1 MAFLRLIRIQN
12 ILIIALTMWAVRY
25 FIGWDVLHD
34 EENLNY
40 FLFILATCLIAAGG
54 NAIND
59 YFDVKAD
66 RINKPNELIVTRHIK
81 KRWVI
86 VSHWIVSAI
95 GLAIYSYFSWK
106 FHTFFYLFIALFS
119 IGLLLFYSL
128 SFKKKLF
135 WSNFIVAFLIGLIP
149 LISIRFLAFKNPSEN
164 QVMIVCFYALFAFIA
179 NFCREVV
186 KDIQDMEG
194 DLKIGVRSF
203 AIAWGI
209 KKTQIL
215 ISVSTLVLLVVFY
228 IGTTTVSV
236 PQKDVFQLFMALA
249 ISLASIVNMI
259 FVLLKRWNLSNL
271 TLKLSMILGTISLFF
286 P

>member
-25 FIGWDVLHD
+25 FIGWNVLHD
-34 EENLNY
+34 EENLDY

-66 RINKPNELIVTRHIK
+66 RINKPKELIVTRHIK

-86 VSHWIVSAI
+86 VSHWILSAI

-119 IGLLLFYSL
+119 IGFLLFYSL

-149 LISIRFLAFKNPSEN
+149 LISIKFLAFKNPSEN
-164 QVMIVCFYALFAFIA
+164 EVMIVCFYGLFAFIA

-203 AIAWGI
+203 AIVWGI
-209 KKTQIL
+209 KRTQIL
-215 ISVSTLVLLVVFY
+215 IFVSTLILLIAFY
-228 IGTTTVSV
+228 FGTTTVVV
-236 PQKDVFQLFMALA
+236 PQKPVFLMFMMLS
-249 ISLASIVNMI
+249 IFLASIVNMI

>member
-1 MAFLRLIRIQN
+1 
-12 ILIIALTMWAVRY
+12 
-25 FIGWDVLHD
+25 
-34 EENLNY
+34 
-40 FLFILATCLIAAGG
+40 
-54 NAIND
+54 
-59 YFDVKAD
+59 
-66 RINKPNELIVTRHIK
+66 
-81 KRWVI
+81 
-86 VSHWIVSAI
+86 
-95 GLAIYSYFSWK
+95 
-106 FHTFFYLFIALFS
+106 
-119 IGLLLFYSL
+119 
-128 SFKKKLF
+128 
-135 WSNFIVAFLIGLIP
+135 
-149 LISIRFLAFKNPSEN
+149 
-164 QVMIVCFYALFAFIA
+164 MIVCFYALFAFIA

-203 AIAWGI
+203 AIVWGI